1 MSLVIV
7 SNMCMMGRDNMGS
20 MLQVDSL
27 HRFTGGLGDL
37 VINIRALDFGDNM
50 TVLNLNWNKLHLGVV
65 NTMLSGNLAT
75 SVLHF
80 GCHRMSNSMGN
91 WERGNRGSNHRSSR
105 SMSNNRSRYMSNR
118 SRYMSNSR
126 YGNYGGLINKGARS
140 YDQWIS
146 FSLSL
151 SFTLVNLMIPIGW
164 LITESFHDFLAHLL
178 ILNFLCFYSFSLTN
192 ILSEWN
198 TRLSCENFMFC
209 LAFWCR
215 HCVVVRGG
223 KVVGVS
229 FSIRVCYSFCFSFS
243 SRSCTGSNKKTG
255 KSKDLYHFYSF

>member
-1 MSLVIV
+1 
-7 SNMCMMGRDNMGS
+7 

-37 VINIRALDFGDNM
+37 VINIRALDFGNNM

-80 GCHRMSNSMGN
+80 GCHRMSNSMG
-91 WERGNRGSNHRSSR
+91 
-105 SMSNNRSRYMSNR
+105 
-118 SRYMSNSR
+118 RYMSNSR
-126 YGNYGGLINKGARS
+126 YGNYGGLVNKGARS

-215 HCVVVRGG
+215 HYVVVCCG

-243 SRSCTGSNKKTG
+243 SRSCTCSNKKTG